1 MDEVTFYSYRY
12 NGGGTKK
19 QIYITINCKNKSF
32 ITNKNGSKY
41 STSKY
46 GFSNFELKDYSELQ
60 ELDRYLKYKEFKE
73 EKEEGTNI

>member
-32 ITNKNGSKY
+32 ITNKNESKY

-46 GFSNFELKDYSELQ
+46 GFSNYELKDYSELQ
-60 ELDRYLKYKEFKE
+60 KLEVCLRYQGFKE
-73 EKEEGTNI
+73 EKRRTNI

>member
-12 NGGGTKK
+12 NGYGTKK

-32 ITNKNGSKY
+32 ITNANESKY
-41 STSKY
+41 NTSKY

-60 ELDRYLKYKEFKE
+60 ELERCLKYGGFKE
-73 EKEEGTNI
+73 EKEED

>member
-32 ITNKNGSKY
+32 RTNENESGY
-41 STSKY
+41 STLKY
-46 GFSNFELKDYSELQ
+46 GFSNYELKDYSGVRI
-60 ELDRYLKYKEFKE
+60 DIWTHFMRGCIIDYVH
-73 EKEEGTNI
+73 

>member
-32 ITNKNGSKY
+32 RTNENESGY

-60 ELDRYLKYKEFKE
+60 ELERCLKYEGFKE
-73 EKEEGTNI
+73 EKVRNNI

>member
-19 QIYITINCKNKSF
+19 QLYITINCKNKSF
-32 ITNKNGSKY
+32 RTNKNESKY

-60 ELDRYLKYKEFKE
+60 ELERYLKYKGFKE
-73 EKEEGTNI
+73 EKEESTNI

>member
-32 ITNKNGSKY
+32 ITNKNESKY

-46 GFSNFELKDYSELQ
+46 GSSNYELKDYSELQ
-60 ELDRYLKYKEFKE
+60 KLEGCLRYQGFKE
-73 EKEEGTNI
+73 EKRRTNI

>member
-32 ITNKNGSKY
+32 RTNKNESKY

-60 ELDRYLKYKEFKE
+60 ELERYLKYKGFKE
-73 EKEEGTNI
+73 EKEERTNI

>member
-32 ITNKNGSKY
+32 IINKNESKY

-46 GFSNFELKDYSELQ
+46 GFSIYELKDYSELQ
-60 ELDRYLKYKEFKE
+60 KLEGCLKYQGFKE
-73 EKEEGTNI
+73 EKRRTNI